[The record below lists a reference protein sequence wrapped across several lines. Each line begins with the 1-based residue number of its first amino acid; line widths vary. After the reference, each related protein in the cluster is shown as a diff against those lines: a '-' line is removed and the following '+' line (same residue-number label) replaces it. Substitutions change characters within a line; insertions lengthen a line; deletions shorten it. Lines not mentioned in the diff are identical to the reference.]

1 MVATTPTYG
10 LPYWQSTDPPCF
22 GGDCQQDNPFCDFMT
37 IVDEQLTTFDDYV
50 ARTATTVPFAQVS
63 WLNPNEDLTWS
74 GPVPF
79 TNEDADTDN
88 MVDLSAFAGIVP
100 QRNGVYLVQMNVTI
114 DGETADDINFVGI
127 SIGSLTDPFLGSAN
141 TQVASASFR
150 SDGSLSRGYASV
162 LWNFTSTSPN
172 PRTIYASAEGPAS
185 TPLLFAE
192 LSATWVRDAF

>member
-37 IVDEQLTTFDDYV
+37 IVDEQLTTFDGYV
-50 ARTATTVPFAQVS
+50 ARTASAVPFAQIS
-63 WLNPNEDLTWS
+63 WLNPNEDLSWF
-74 GPVPF
+74 GPIPF

-100 QRNGVYLVQMNVTI
+100 QRNGVYLVQFNVTVSDEPANTI
-114 DGETADDINFVGI
+114 DFVGI
-127 SIGSLTDPFLGSAN
+127 SIGSLTDPFLGVAT

-150 SDGSLSRGYASV
+150 SDGVSSHGYASV
-162 LWNFTSTSPN
+162 LWNFTSTSPS
-172 PRTIYASAEGPAS
+172 PRTIYASAEGP
-185 TPLLFAE
+185 TTTLLRYAE